1 MITACP
7 SRARWR
13 EWLDDKVSSDE
24 RTEMSVHLEGCQH
37 CQRLCDDLGGDER
50 GWADAVNAGTV
61 APPDNE
67 CIRAMNDLK
76 ARPPVFQQA
85 PADLLSPNDPGS
97 LKNVDGY
104 EITGEIGRGG
114 MGVVLKGFDPK
125 LRRVV
130 AIKVLAPHLAANAAA
145 RERFIREAR
154 AAAAVAHEHVVTI
167 HAVEESPSGTPYLVM
182 QYVGGRSLQER
193 LDQSG
198 PLELKEILRIGMQTA
213 AGLAAAHKQGLVH
226 RDVKPA
232 NILLENGV
240 ERVKLADFGLARA
253 ADDASLTRSGVVTG
267 SPLFMSPE
275 QARGETADH
284 RSDLF
289 GLGCVMYAMCAGH
302 PPFRASSPLAVL
314 KRVCDDA
321 PRSLREVNPDV
332 PDWLEAIVFKLLA
345 KEPEER
351 FESAAEVSELLG
363 QHLRY
368 MQQPDASAPPKV
380 EIPASALPAGREAA
394 PQRARRAAPKKSG
407 NWIILSLLISV
418 AGAILCC
425 TGVPIL
431 GFLFYGA
438 SADFAPPVAE
448 VRHEVSGAPV
458 LVGGTKPLAPNV
470 TRPKQPPRPVI
481 EALTDPKGE
490 ELATMRQYSTIET
503 AKYDPKTQTVA
514 WTGKTTQVYGEKSSV
529 ESIMQFAVCPISFF
543 SKEGREIKSQA
554 IQLEVGKRDAE
565 GHHLLFFQLKLS
577 DEILKNAET
586 FEMGRR

>member
-7 SRARWR
+7 SRPRWR
-13 EWLDDKVSSDE
+13 EWLDDKVSPDE
-24 RTEMSVHLEGCQH
+24 RTEMSVHLEGCLH

-61 APPDNE
+61 APPCNE

-76 ARPPVFQQA
+76 ARPPPSQQT
-85 PADLLSPNDPGS
+85 PADLLAPNDPSS

-104 EITGEIGRGG
+104 DITGEIGRGG

-226 RDVKPA
+226 RDIKPA

-253 ADDASLTRSGVVTG
+253 ADDASLTRSGVITG
-267 SPLFMSPE
+267 SPQFMSPE
-275 QARGETADH
+275 QARGETADQ

-302 PPFRASSPLAVL
+302 PPFRASTPLAVL

-345 KEPEER
+345 KDPAER

-368 MQQPDASAPPKV
+368 MQQPDASVPPMV
-380 EIPASALPAGREAA
+380 RIPESALGRRDSTVFAQPVYRAPA
-394 PQRARRAAPKKSG
+394 KKS
-407 NWIILSLLISV
+407 NRATWVILACVGFVFVL
-418 AGAILCC
+418 C
-425 TGVPIL
+425 TGIPLCGIMSFWMAGEDAPAQVAPRPMPR
-431 GFLFYGA
+431 
-438 SADFAPPVAE
+438 STMPRSDSPMTKRADRPA
-448 VRHEVSGAPV
+448 R
-458 LVGGTKPLAPNV
+458 LTKPDRPLTETLIDTKADEFELM
-470 TRPKQPPRPVI
+470 TRYVNLESAI
-481 EALTDPKGE
+481 
-490 ELATMRQYSTIET
+490 
-503 AKYDPKTQTVA
+503 YDPKTQTVE
-514 WTGKTTQVYGEKSSV
+514 WKGTTKETYAEKSSF
-529 ESIMQFAVCPISFF
+529 ESLLQSVVCPITFF
-543 SKEGREIKSQA
+543 TKDGR
-554 IQLEVGKRDAE
+554 
-565 GHHLLFFQLKLS
+565 
-577 DEILKNAET
+577 
-586 FEMGRR
+586 